1 MSAKRKVLENSFL
14 YTFSQ
19 MLVKAMGFLLLPLYT
34 LYLSPEDYGIV
45 NLANSFLQVSI
56 FIVAFSLNSG
66 IVRFYVD
73 YKENPNKL
81 RRFLG
86 TVILFVSIASIIFT
100 LLGFGFNNL
109 LISLFFKDISF
120 FPYVFIVLLTISFL
134 TIHDIH
140 QKIIQAMQQGRKLTL
155 INLSVFFLKVILNVI
170 FIVILKLGAV
180 GMLLAQLIVH
190 IGYIFFMVYDLK
202 KNRLFSFCIDLRM
215 LWDALKYSIPLL
227 PHNLSTRIASFA
239 SRVFMNIGHSIATV
253 GLYSISFQFGTV
265 IDTVQSSVNRAFR
278 PWFFEMM
285 KNEDEESKKEVL
297 TLSSL
302 LLTLYS
308 FVYVVIGLFSQ
319 EAILIMTTK
328 NYVMAW
334 TAVPILVIAFSVKS
348 IYYFYVN
355 ILFYY
360 KTAARRI
367 FISTLAGSF
376 SDIILAFLLIPILGM
391 YGAALAFL
399 LAKLI
404 VVTIVIFMARKYN
417 NIGYRLKTM
426 IKIIFP
432 SIIFMMIGLFFSYT
446 KYMTVFSWY
455 NLFYKIFILSMYIL
469 FIYITN
475 KQTIN
480 QFIST
485 WKYKEIFK
493 HN

>member
-1 MSAKRKVLENSFL
+1 
-14 YTFSQ
+14 
-19 MLVKAMGFLLLPLYT
+19 
-34 LYLSPEDYGIV
+34 
-45 NLANSFLQVSI
+45 
-56 FIVAFSLNSG
+56 
-66 IVRFYVD
+66 
-73 YKENPNKL
+73 
-81 RRFLG
+81 
-86 TVILFVSIASIIFT
+86 
-100 LLGFGFNNL
+100 
-109 LISLFFKDISF
+109 
-120 FPYVFIVLLTISFL
+120 
-134 TIHDIH
+134 
-140 QKIIQAMQQGRKLTL
+140 
-155 INLSVFFLKVILNVI
+155 
-170 FIVILKLGAV
+170 
-180 GMLLAQLIVH
+180 
-190 IGYIFFMVYDLK
+190 
-202 KNRLFSFCIDLRM
+202 
-215 LWDALKYSIPLL
+215 
-227 PHNLSTRIASFA
+227 
-239 SRVFMNIGHSIATV
+239 
-253 GLYSISFQFGTV
+253 YSISFQFGTV

-426 IKIIFP
+426 IKI
-432 SIIFMMIGLFFSYT
+432 
-446 KYMTVFSWY
+446 
-455 NLFYKIFILSMYIL
+455 
-469 FIYITN
+469 
-475 KQTIN
+475 
-480 QFIST
+480 
-485 WKYKEIFK
+485 
-493 HN
+493 